1 MTDLEKSPRLPRYEP
16 RAKVRVKH
24 GVTVPDFDD
33 IPLGGWTG
41 TITMV
46 EQVLDRIDYEI
57 EWDRRTLDAM
67 NPVYRKRCDRD
78 DLDVETMWL
87 AEEDIE
93 ADDGTP
99 HPIEP
104 PTNIV
109 TPPLSEKDQDD
120 RVRMA
125 LGLTHNDPLP
135 EISFETLHS
144 YHGYLASHL
153 TFPFTAYGG
162 EEEIGP
168 FSRKRATITVTGL
181 LEPGRGRIGVEDG
194 LLCRCV
200 AREEEIEL
208 SLVEIEVNKK
218 NPNARLVSDY
228 AYWFHNWSSPDE
240 YQTGPEVFRGSEHPG
255 SMHPGWRLA
264 AKVVLVGVVGGSLVG
279 AVVGSALKAIQG
291 AGLAATIGGIPVA
304 IVGALVLG
312 WYGFFFGVVNRVRHG
327 RLTGG
332 LLGLIGGGLVG
343 MVAGLSVVA
352 LPWSL
357 LGFFAGLFL
366 GRYVFRRA
374 QQRSV
379 SFRGAF
385 LGTCGGTLLSAF
397 RQDQI
402 RATAGA
408 LSGSI
413 AGLAVA
419 IGLLVLVVVVGFG
432 MPEAPSG
439 YDDADE
445 DDEHSE
451 EEERDEDDPG
461 DERGGSDLR
470 RR

>member
-1 MTDLEKSPRLPRYEP
+1 MTELEKYPRLPRYEP
-16 RAKVRVKH
+16 GAKVRVKH
-24 GVTVPDFDD
+24 GLTVPDFDD
-33 IPLGGWTG
+33 IPLGGWSG
-41 TITMV
+41 TIGMV

-57 EWDRRTLDAM
+57 DWDQRTLDAM
-67 NPVYRKRCDRD
+67 HPVYRKRCERD

-93 ADDGTP
+93 ADAGIP
-99 HPIEP
+99 VPIEQ
-104 PTNIV
+104 PTEIK
-109 TPPLSEKDQDD
+109 TSPLSEKDQDD

-125 LGLTHNDPLP
+125 LGLTHDDPLP
-135 EISFETLHS
+135 EISIETLHS

-168 FSRKRATITVTGL
+168 FSRKRATITVTCL
-181 LEPGRGRIGVEDG
+181 LEPVRGRIGVEDG

-200 AREEEIEL
+200 ARGEEIEFPL
-208 SLVEIEVNKK
+208 GEIEVNKK
-218 NPNARLVSDY
+218 NPNARLISDY
-228 AYWFHNWSSPDE
+228 AYWFHNWPSQDE
-240 YQTGPEVFRGSEHPG
+240 YETERAVFRGSGQTESRQPG
-255 SMHPGWRLA
+255 CRLA
-264 AKVVLVGVVGGSLVG
+264 AKVVLVGGVGGGLLG
-279 AVVGSALKAIQG
+279 ATIGSALKALHG

-304 IVGALVLG
+304 IIGALFLG
-312 WYGFFFGVVNRVRHG
+312 WYGFLFGAVNRLRHG
-327 RLTGG
+327 RLTGR
-332 LLGLIGGGLVG
+332 LLGLIGGGWVG

-379 SFRGAF
+379 SLRGAF
-385 LGTCGGTLLSAF
+385 LGTCGGILLSAF
-397 RQDQI
+397 RQNQT

-408 LSGSI
+408 LYGSI

-432 MPEAPSG
+432 MPAVPSG
-439 YDDADE
+439 YDEADE

-451 EEERDEDDPG
+451 EEERDEDDPEGGCG
-461 DERGGSDLR
+461 DL
-470 RR
+470 